1 MGLYVEM
8 PNVGIQT
15 SAVFERIAP
24 VLFLIC
30 YGIGVFLHLK
40 RLKIND
46 TDDQSVNS
54 RNQRRRGDDLKS
66 RLDKKIRERS
76 DKVQPHGRLHRI

>member
-8 PNVGIQT
+8 PNVGVQT

-24 VLFLIC
+24 VLCLIC
-30 YGIGVFLHLK
+30 DEIGFFLHLK

-46 TDDQSVNS
+46 TDEQPVNS
-54 RNQRRRGDDLKS
+54 RNQRRGGDDLKN

>member
-1 MGLYVEM
+1 MGLYGETS
-8 PNVGIQT
+8 NVGFQT
-15 SAVFERIAP
+15 SAVLERMAP
-24 VLFLIC
+24 VLCLIC
-30 YGIGVFLHLK
+30 DGIGVFLHLK

-46 TDDQSVNS
+46 TDGQSVNS

-66 RLDKKIRERS
+66 RLDRKIRERS

>member
-1 MGLYVEM
+1 MGLYGETS
-8 PNVGIQT
+8 NVGSQT

-24 VLFLIC
+24 VLCLIC
-30 YGIGVFLHLK
+30 DEMGIFLHIWHSK
-40 RLKIND
+40 TND
-46 TDDQSVNS
+46 TIGQSVNS

-76 DKVQPHGRLHRI
+76 DKAQPHGRLHRI